1 MTVSRRLRDLT
12 SCFLL
17 LLGGCQIVLGLLGA
31 TPSRAG
37 SLACRP
43 LEARVESL
51 RQETQS
57 LRLQLETLYQ
67 LEQMGVWPAEG
78 FRTVIPVLLTSD
90 EEIQTWWRTL
100 QVALPEPAVS
110 SAESVNCESLTGD
123 LKSAWQARERYR
135 QALTSIVARW
145 SALPRSRKLVL
156 IRTIENEDV
165 AMRLKQEIQNSFG
178 KDDALRGALQDWT
191 NQYLDTLGQFFRL
204 AARENVEGIRPV
216 WRQALAMPTAE
227 TYLRHSLENF
237 SAAPLTRP
245 DHQQILI
252 SLNQLRTDL
261 RLFSTRLRNSTFLP
275 PTSRPVFDGLIDDPQ
290 SWIADILLE
299 ARMVPDVM
307 LDKLTD
313 EMLRDYRVGVKTDTL
328 ATILSGWVL
337 QLFLLVL
344 ALWLLIMIS
353 RRLRVSLSEWQ
364 QLLLEKSE
372 SRVLNGTV
380 SALFWFIKP
389 NIDWLVMKIG
399 SGQLMRLVPD
409 QAFIL
414 QLLSPLGTMIALF
427 YFAKVMREWWSSRI
441 FGRSNQFLTGS
452 QSDEILRSS
461 RHFAKLVVFFYVAW
475 LILLFAGGGRL
486 YHLVILGFLIT
497 LWAGGVLYCRRHANI
512 IKPFLL
518 RLLPAQYAESG
529 KAWLDNPFIT
539 LFYPLWMMLGQLID
553 LIWVLHQ
560 KLLNLDSYRR
570 IATQILRLRLESAIT
585 EDPEEP
591 EGEVS
596 RAYSYW
602 FLKQSPEQTGI
613 IRLDS
618 LTEEL
623 MAPINAWRNE
633 KDPDNVLL
641 ISGHQGMGK
650 TTALEI
656 IAKNL
661 DETPVIRMNVELKV
675 TSRKA
680 IFDTIAK
687 HLNMTEFEAIKHLVE
702 FDATQP
708 KRVLL
713 VDDCEN
719 MFLSDVG
726 LLEGMRTFL
735 ECVNAKCPNLYW
747 VIAIHRPAWDYLS
760 KVFRREQRILT
771 QYALPKWSAS
781 DIRKLILSRHHH
793 SGFKL
798 VYDEL
803 LLAAK
808 ATSDAANFR
817 AAETRVFNLL
827 WEQCSGNPEQAIY
840 LWLNA
845 AQKRKGRRVE
855 IGMPAKPPQSALA
868 NLSDDSCFVY
878 TAIVIHHRLNTE
890 ELVACTNLPE
900 PIVRHALKIGMNLEL
915 LTYEEDRRYGIN
927 SFWYYTVITLLSRK
941 NMLHG

>member
-1 MTVSRRLRDLT
+1 MTLISQRHSLSQSSLM
-12 SCFLL
+12 LL
-17 LLGGCQIVLGLLGA
+17 SGCLWMLALLIA
-31 TPSRAG
+31 SPSYGG

-43 LEARVESL
+43 LEARVEVL
-51 RQETQS
+51 QQETQT
-57 LRLQLETLYQ
+57 LRHQLETLYQ
-67 LEQMGVWPAEG
+67 LEQMGVWPTTG
-78 FRTVIPVLLTSD
+78 FKSVVPALLTSD
-90 EEIQTWWRTL
+90 EEIQDWWRAL
-100 QVALPEPAVS
+100 QMPMPEPGVS
-110 SAESVNCESLTGD
+110 SAENINCESLASD

-135 QALTSIVARW
+135 QALTSMVSRW

-156 IRTIENEDV
+156 IRALENEDEII
-165 AMRLKQEIQNSFG
+165 RLKQEIQHSFAN
-178 KDDALRGALQDWT
+178 DDALRGAIQDWS
-191 NQYLDTLGQFFRL
+191 NEYLDTLGQFFRL

-216 WRQALAMPTAE
+216 WRQALAMPTVEA
-227 TYLRHSLENF
+227 YLKRALDDYASSLLA
-237 SAAPLTRP
+237 SP
-245 DHQQILI
+245 DRQNIVI
-252 SLNQLRTDL
+252 ALNHLRTDL

-275 PTSRPVFDGLIDDPQ
+275 PTSRPIFAGIVDDPQ
-290 SWIADILLE
+290 SWLADLLLE

-313 EMLRDYRVGVKTDTL
+313 ELMRDYRSGLKTDTL
-328 ATILSGWVL
+328 PTILSGWVV
-337 QLFLLVL
+337 QLLLL
-344 ALWLLIMIS
+344 ALAIWLLITIS
-353 RRLRVSLSEWQ
+353 RHLRVSLSEWQ
-364 QLLLEKSE
+364 QMLLEKTE
-372 SRVLNGTV
+372 SRALMSTV
-380 SALFWFIKP
+380 SALFWFLKP
-389 NIDWLVMKIG
+389 NIDWLMMKVG
-399 SGQLMRLVPD
+399 SDQLSRLIPD
-409 QAFIL
+409 DAFIL
-414 QLLSPLGTMIALF
+414 QLLSPVGTMVALF

-461 RHFAKLVVFFYVAW
+461 RHFAKLVVFFYIAW
-475 LILLFAGGGRL
+475 LVLLFAGGGRL

-497 LWAGGVLYCRRHANI
+497 LWAGGVLYCRRHAKVIN
-512 IKPFLL
+512 PFLL
-518 RLLPAQYAESG
+518 RLLPARFAEPAKG
-529 KAWLDNPFIT
+529 LLQNPLVT
-539 LFYPLWMMLGQLID
+539 LLYPLWMMAGQITD
-553 LIWVLHQ
+553 LVWVLHQ

-570 IATQILRLRLESAIT
+570 VATQILRLRLESAIV

-602 FLKQSPEQTGI
+602 FLKQTPEQTGI
-613 IRLDS
+613 IRQEP

-623 MAPINAWRNE
+623 MAPINAWRGD

-650 TTALEI
+650 TTALDI
-656 IAKNL
+656 IARNL
-661 DETPVIRMNVELKV
+661 ENTPVIRMDIDVKV
-675 TSRKA
+675 TSREA
-680 IFDTIAK
+680 IFQTIAK
-687 HLNMTEFEAIKHLVE
+687 HLGMPEFEAIKHLVE
-702 FDATQP
+702 FDASQS

-719 MFLSDVG
+719 LFLSDVG

-771 QYALPKWSAS
+771 QYALPKWSAA

-798 VYDEL
+798 IYDEL

-827 WEQCSGNPEQAIY
+827 WEQSNGNPDQAIY

-845 AQKRKGRRVE
+845 AQKRKGRKVE
-855 IGMPAKPPQSALA
+855 IGMPAKPPLSSLA
-868 NLSDDSCFVY
+868 TLSDDSCFVY

-900 PIVRHALKIGMNLEL
+900 PIVRHALKIGINLEL
-915 LTYEEDRRYGIN
+915 LTYGEDRRYGIN